1 VTSRYEKIS
10 EIAGPVSRETVARL
24 EQLEALV
31 LAWTRTSN
39 LIAPSTIPHVWERHI
54 LDSAQLVPLAP
65 KGVSWM
71 DLGSGGGF
79 PALVVAL
86 LTAESGG
93 FVHMVESN
101 AKKAAFLRLAVGK
114 LGLPAEV
121 HHSRIE
127 NPALHSIKAEVVTSR
142 ALASLD
148 VLFGYSAH
156 WLSAGA
162 VGLFHKG
169 RDFQREIEEAAVAW
183 DATLIQHP
191 SAIEADSVILEV
203 RSLRR
208 R

>member
-1 VTSRYEKIS
+1 MTSRYDTLCA
-10 EIAGPVSRETVARL
+10 IAGPVSRETVAKL
-24 EQLEALV
+24 EELEALV
-31 LAWTRTSN
+31 IAWTRTSN
-39 LIAPSTIPHVWERHI
+39 LVSPSTIPQLWDRHI
-54 LDSAQLVPLAP
+54 LDSAQLLPLGP
-65 KGVSWM
+65 KGATWL

-93 FVHMVESN
+93 HVHMVESN
-101 AKKAAFLRLAVGK
+101 AKKAAFLRAAVGR
-114 LGLPAEV
+114 LGLAADV

-127 NPALHSIKAEVVTSR
+127 NPALHAIKANVVTSR

-148 VLFGYSAH
+148 ALFGLSSF
-156 WLSAGA
+156 WLTAGA
-162 VGLFHKG
+162 LGLFHKG
-169 RDFQREIEEAAVAW
+169 RDFRREMSEAAVAW
-183 DATLIQHP
+183 DASLIQHP